1 MTEETEKD
9 RDIRLRLAER
19 AHDQDAKWFEMHTK
33 QIEAFST
40 AAMKAPALVAAGG
53 VAAGLGFY
61 SANFARLSPKPE
73 AVALFNESLSWMLV
87 GLLFTLISPGLAYF
101 SQLAYSDSVMHR
113 EHHFFPPY
121 SRNSKRSK
129 IGQVIGD
136 VCRWACVLSVALA
149 VVSVAGGGLKFL
161 DLVASLSKS

>member
-1 MTEETEKD
+1 MEETEKD
-9 RDIRLRLAER
+9 RDARLRAAER

-61 SANFARLSPKPE
+61 SANFARLSQKPE
-73 AVALFNESLSWMLV
+73 AVALFNESLYWMLV
-87 GLLFTLISPGLAYF
+87 GLLFTLLSPGLAYF
-101 SQLAYSDSVMHR
+101 SQLAYSDSIMHR
-113 EHHFFPPY
+113 EHSTFPPY
-121 SRNSKRSK
+121 SKDSKRSK
-129 IGQVIGD
+129 IGAVIGD

-149 VVSVAGGGLKFL
+149 VISVAGGGLKFL
-161 DLVASLSKS
+161 DLVASLSQS